1 MKRIV
6 LTNETV
12 QAILNKVE
20 VFKND
25 KNRLQL
31 RIGVKNLGDGLGC
44 QTILVNGGMM
54 ADIGFKTADVPEDY
68 VEGSESYFTINVSA
82 NSFISYMKALLPFN
96 ANIALGYDENST
108 LYAQVGTSAHI
119 SIPTVDEMDSLLPC
133 DYQTAYAMIKMDT
146 KKFLSALKVG
156 SFVASTSA
164 DSRGITDRVVL
175 KFSETETVVY
185 STDSFIM
192 TKAWCDCAA
201 QFNMPNRCVA
211 YLKEKTERLGE
222 SEKAELIEKIKKI
235 MTDVK
240 GTVELAKAEGFQDG
254 PLSIALP
261 ANSMSVF
268 KSIFGGTNNLNFM
281 VTPNHMVVNS
291 GNIIATFSLAG
302 GVSEIYTKSV
312 DPWQDTDWTG
322 QSLVDKEALT
332 NALAVIALSASQVNG
347 KKSCAPL
354 HASYQKG
361 HIVLKDR
368 LNNKVA
374 QPVVKAV
381 GDLSKV
387 NVHLDV
393 EKVLHLLSKLS
404 NGNVVIRHFVGPDGS
419 NNFPV
424 SFSNGDIEGNGT
436 TSYTYILPVN
446 LPEEEKKEDSDKE
459 KKVKT
464 DTETAAAF
472 DSASSSGA
480 DEDDIPSLPDPGFDD
495 VM

>member
-20 VFKND
+20 AFKND

-31 RIGVKNLGDGLGC
+31 KIGVKNLGDGLGC

-96 ANIALGYDENST
+96 ANISLEYDENST
-108 LYAQVGTSAHI
+108 LYTRVGTSAHI
-119 SIPTVDEMDSLLPC
+119 SISTMEEMDPLLPC

-146 KKFLSALKVG
+146 QKFLNALKTG
-156 SFVASTSA
+156 SFVASTAA
-164 DSRGITDRVVL
+164 DSRGVTDRVVL
-175 KFSETETVVY
+175 KFSEKETVVY
-185 STDSFIM
+185 STDSIIM
-192 TKAWCDCAA
+192 TKAWCECST
-201 QFNMPNRCVA
+201 QFNTPNRCVA
-211 YLKEKTERLGE
+211 YLKEKMECLGE
-222 SEKAELIEKIKKI
+222 SEKAELIGKIKKV

-268 KSIFGGTNNLNFM
+268 KSIFGGTEKLNFM
-281 VTPNHMVVNS
+281 VTPNHMIVNS

-302 GVSEIYTKSV
+302 RVSEIYTKSV
-312 DPWQDTDWTG
+312 DPWQETDWTG
-322 QSLVDKEALT
+322 QALVDKEALA
-332 NALAVIALSASQVNG
+332 NALAVVALSAFQVNG
-347 KKSCAPL
+347 KKGNGPFHTSF
-354 HASYQKG
+354 QKG
-361 HIVLKDR
+361 HMVLKDK

-387 NVHLDV
+387 SIHMDV
-393 EKVLHLLSKLS
+393 EKVLLVLSKLS
-404 NGNVVIRHFVGPDGS
+404 NGNVVIRYFVGPDGN

-436 TSYTYILPVN
+436 TSYTYVLPVN
-446 LPEEEKKEDSDKE
+446 LPEEEQKENPNAKKKNN
-459 KKVKT
+459 
-464 DTETAAAF
+464 TETA
-472 DSASSSGA
+472 SASDSDNSSA
-480 DEDDIPSLPDPGFDD
+480 PDEDGIPSLPDPGFDD